1 MNGLE
6 LVLDHVALVVPDLDR
21 ANEIYQRMGFN
32 LSPRSSH
39 KGKLVEDGP
48 VELWGAGNHC
58 AMFEQ
63 GYFEILGITD
73 VNLHKDHVQALLDNY
88 TGLHLIALGCEN
100 ANEAAAVL
108 TKRLGSNPAPYE
120 VGRDVPCANGETLPG
135 KFNILHLSEGVFDEA
150 DLFCIEHLTRDAL
163 WQTDVIEQ
171 PNGVIGLVDV
181 LICSNNPNKT
191 CASLSRILDTGF
203 ETDDSIAS
211 FQLAHGLIQVT
222 DPAGLVDQY
231 PGITAP
237 VLPWVAAMHFAVK
250 DIDQT
255 ARYLSSQ
262 GFNINNKS
270 NNQIWIEPS
279 QCEGAIVVFSSRA
292 D

>member
-6 LVLDHVALVVPDLDR
+6 LVLDHLALVVPDLDR

-39 KGKLVEDGP
+39 KGKLVEGGP

-73 VNLHKDHVQALLDNY
+73 VNLHNDHVQVLLDSY
-88 TGLHLIALGCEN
+88 TGLHLIALGCQN
-100 ANEAAAVL
+100 ANEAATIL
-108 TKRLGSNPAPYE
+108 TKRLGSKFSPYE

-135 KFNILHLSEGVFDEA
+135 KFNILHLPEGIFDEA
-150 DLFCIEHLTRDAL
+150 DLFCIEHLTPDAL
-163 WQTDVIEQ
+163 WQTGVIDQ

-181 LICSNNPNKT
+181 LICSNDLKKT
-191 CASLSRILDTGF
+191 NASLSHILEKDF
-203 ETDDSIAS
+203 ETDNSIAS
-211 FQLAHGLIQVT
+211 FQLTRGQIRVT
-222 DPAGLVDQY
+222 DPAGLIDQY

-250 DIDQT
+250 DVDQT
-255 ARYLSSQ
+255 RRYLNSQ
-262 GFNINNKS
+262 GFTINNRGS
-270 NNQIWIEPS
+270 NQIWIEPS